1 MYRVYFF
8 TLKSGY
14 NLITKNKYC
23 KYERG
28 MKMFKLE
35 EQKLKDLGAIITTN
49 EIKQQP
55 ELWLETYEIY
65 KSNKEKLSK
74 FIDKIGNNHGQFR
87 VIFTGAGTSAYVGN
101 SILPYLKN
109 KNDIRKYIFEAIPTT
124 DIVSNPYDYLKK
136 DVPTLLISFAR
147 SGNSPESLAALNL
160 GNQIVDNFYH
170 LAITCNPEG
179 ELAKMT
185 KNDENNYL
193 LLMPSKSNDKGFAMT
208 GSFSCMMLSA
218 ILIFDSLEDDVEK
231 SYIHTIIEMGRTV
244 IDRKDEIHE
253 LINKDFD
260 RVVYLG
266 SGGLGGL
273 TEEAQLKL
281 LELTA
286 GKIATVYNSPMGF
299 RHGPKSFIDEKTFVF
314 EFVSN
319 CSYTRKYDL
328 DVLEEIKRDKIAKL
342 TCAVSVKNDSNFS
355 GIKFEFGE
363 KYNKLPDVYLAMPY
377 ILFAQTIALFVSI
390 KVGNKPDTP
399 SATGT
404 VNRVVKGVT
413 IYEY

>member
-160 GNQIVDNFYH
+160 GKQIVDNFYH

-185 KNDENNYL
+185 KSDENNYL

-390 KVGNKPDTP
+390 KVGNRPDTP

>member
-8 TLKSGY
+8 TVKSGY

-87 VIFTGAGTSAYVGN
+87 IIFTGAGTSAYVGN

-160 GNQIVDNFYH
+160 GKQIVDNFYH

-185 KNDENNYL
+185 KSDENNYL

>member
-218 ILIFDSLEDDVEK
+218 ILIFDSLEDDAEK

>member
-1 MYRVYFF
+1 
-8 TLKSGY
+8 
-14 NLITKNKYC
+14 
-23 KYERG
+23 

-218 ILIFDSLEDDVEK
+218 ILIFDSLEDDAEK

>member
-1 MYRVYFF
+1 
-8 TLKSGY
+8 
-14 NLITKNKYC
+14 
-23 KYERG
+23 
-28 MKMFKLE
+28 MFKLE

-55 ELWLETYEIY
+55 ELWLETYETY
-65 KSNKEKLSK
+65 KSNKEKLSR
-74 FIDKIGNNHGQFR
+74 FIDTISSNHGQFR

-109 KNDIRKYIFEAIPTT
+109 KNDIRKYIFETIPTT

-136 DVPTLLISFAR
+136 DVPTLLVSFAR

-170 LAITCNPEG
+170 LVITCNPEG
-179 ELAKMT
+179 ELAKMA

-218 ILIFDSLEDDVEK
+218 MLIFDSLEDDVEK
-231 SYIHTIIEMGRTV
+231 SYIHSIIEMGRSV

-273 TEEAQLKL
+273 TQEAQLKL

-286 GKIATVYNSPMGF
+286 GKIATVYDSPMGF
-299 RHGPKSFIDEKTFVF
+299 RHGPKSFIDKNTLVF

-342 TCAVSVKNDSNFS
+342 TCAVSVEGESNFS
-355 GIKFEFGE
+355 GTRFEFGG
-363 KYNKLPDVYLAMPY
+363 KYNKLPDAYLAMPY
-377 ILFAQTIALFVSI
+377 ILFAQTIALFASI
-390 KVGNKPDTP
+390 KVENKPDTP
-399 SATGT
+399 SVTGT